1 MYPVIYICYKYSLFL
16 SGMKEN
22 EGHTF
27 REFSHCSKYS
37 MIRHVSTEAIFNFKC
52 LCLKIT
58 PLVYENIT
66 VFL

>member
-1 MYPVIYICYKYSLFL
+1 MYVSKYSFTQIYLYFYKYSLFL

-37 MIRHVSTEAIFNFKC
+37 VIRHAGAEVTFNC
-52 LCLKIT
+52 ILNVCG
-58 PLVYENIT
+58 
-66 VFL
+66 